1 MKIMAPVISPNRLE
15 RFERYRD
22 GLLIAVENQFENQK
36 NPYYPPTQQQL
47 KGLIPAIHK
56 CLRNPDNRKEVVRLL
71 LGRDSLSSMNN
82 LWRAEISALI
92 DNMVDTDKDWQVY
105 YEALDAI
112 QIAEDIVDIAAGVA
126 DKVQEAIDDAR
137 TV

>member
-1 MKIMAPVISPNRLE
+1 MEIMVPVIPQKKLE

-47 KGLIPAIHK
+47 KGLIPAIRK

-82 LWRAEISALI
+82 LWRAEISAMI
-92 DNMVDTDKDWQVY
+92 DNMVDTDKDWQIY

-112 QIAEDIVDIAAGVA
+112 QIAEEIVDIAAGVA
-126 DKVQEAIDDAR
+126 DRIEETLND
-137 TV
+137 T